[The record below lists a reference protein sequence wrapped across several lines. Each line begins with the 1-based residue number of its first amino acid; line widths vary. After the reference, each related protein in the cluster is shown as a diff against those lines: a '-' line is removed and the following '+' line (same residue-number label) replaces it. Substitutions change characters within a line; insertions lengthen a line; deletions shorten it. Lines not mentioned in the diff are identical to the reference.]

1 VAVRTAR
8 GVVGTVPMALA
19 VAALISLPFLT
30 ACSRTGEPT
39 QARTAATLKMGVGQP
54 GNAHVRLA
62 TTMVADGLFGLA
74 WDGRPVERVVS
85 ALEWS
90 QDRRTLSLTL
100 RPGLTWH
107 DGTPVEIAHL
117 QHTITNAIKDAQ
129 APSLKSITDVSVD
142 PKKPDTVKVK
152 LSRPE
157 AFLVE
162 DLATSTLRHPTNE
175 RLGTGPYKFGAETK
189 DSVFLEAFDKYF
201 RGVPKLQQIE
211 LRNYRQSRA
220 AWAALMRGEVD
231 AVHEYNVDV
240 KPPDSV
246 RSFPFVRPY
255 FIQLVFNTRHPA
267 LRNRIVRQAL
277 SYSIDRQMVVDEAMD
292 KQGAVADGPIWP
304 YHWAYSTAQK
314 TYTHNLEAARLRLE
328 SAALTVKPG
337 KPGRM
342 PSRLHIRCIT
352 PGAIP
357 QFEKIALLLQ
367 KQFYEIGI
375 DLEIIELPA
384 DEAVKRLESSEFETV
399 LILRTSGRSLSST
412 YATFHSSISPGGYS
426 AADSVL
432 DRLRNTTN
440 ESEIRAAVSDL
451 QQIFHDDP
459 PAIFIAWQK
468 TARVV
473 NTRYDVPGE
482 GDGKQSIPGSGR
494 DVLSSI
500 WLWQPR
506 Q

>member
-1 VAVRTAR
+1 
-8 GVVGTVPMALA
+8 
-19 VAALISLPFLT
+19 
-30 ACSRTGEPT
+30 
-39 QARTAATLKMGVGQP
+39 
-54 GNAHVRLA
+54 
-62 TTMVADGLFGLA
+62 
-74 WDGRPVERVVS
+74 
-85 ALEWS
+85 
-90 QDRRTLSLTL
+90 
-100 RPGLTWH
+100 
-107 DGTPVEIAHL
+107 
-117 QHTITNAIKDAQ
+117 
-129 APSLKSITDVSVD
+129 
-142 PKKPDTVKVK
+142 
-152 LSRPE
+152 
-157 AFLVE
+157 
-162 DLATSTLRHPTNE
+162 
-175 RLGTGPYKFGAETK
+175 
-189 DSVFLEAFDKYF
+189 
-201 RGVPKLQQIE
+201 
-211 LRNYRQSRA
+211 
-220 AWAALMRGEVD
+220 
-231 AVHEYNVDV
+231 
-240 KPPDSV
+240 
-246 RSFPFVRPY
+246 
-255 FIQLVFNTRHPA
+255 
-267 LRNRIVRQAL
+267 
-277 SYSIDRQMVVDEAMD
+277 MD